1 MLFSKE
7 RIAEIE
13 NKIGYEFKSKDLL
26 VQAFIRRSYA
36 HESRDNSKICNE
48 QLEFI
53 GDSALSLAVTKT
65 LCDRAV
71 TLSTYR
77 YERNETDNSY
87 KKVDSGYK
95 LFEEAEGAMSL
106 KRIALVQSKTLSDAI
121 DRMEFAPYLLV
132 STGDEKNGVRNNQSV
147 KEDLFEAIVGAV
159 TVDCEWDLEVIID
172 VVQKMLDL
180 NELLDTNF
188 GDTTDYVA
196 ILDEFV
202 STRGARGEK
211 VRLQYKSFSEG
222 LKHNYVVCNL
232 STQHFS
238 KIYYGCA
245 SNEER
250 AKQCAAKNM
259 VDFIE
264 KNKRMA
270 QRVLEAVGEPDEE
283 RCINQLQEL
292 WQKGIIPVPSYTVD
306 NIKDLPDD
314 YFGVGRGVTLRKDC
328 KDDVWVATV
337 SVDGYRSC
345 TCFSPSKITSKKSA
359 AFMMLQKFT
368 DQAEA

>member
-36 HESRDNSKICNE
+36 HESRGDSKICNE

-53 GDSALSLAVTKT
+53 GDSALSLAVTKI
-65 LCDRAV
+65 LCDRAI
-71 TLSTYR
+71 TRSTYR
-77 YERNETDNSY
+77 YERGQTDNSY
-87 KKVDSGYK
+87 KKVNCGYK
-95 LFEEAEGAMSL
+95 LFDEDEGAMSL

-121 DRMEFAPYLLV
+121 DRMDFATYLLV
-132 STGDEKNGVRNNQSV
+132 STGDEKLGVRNNQSV

-159 TVDCEWDLEVIID
+159 TVDCEWNLEVIIE
-172 VVQKMLDL
+172 VARKMLDL
-180 NELLDTNF
+180 DELLDTNF

-202 STRGARGEK
+202 STLKAKGEK
-211 VRLQYKSFSEG
+211 ARLQYNSFSEG
-222 LKHNYVVCNL
+222 LKHNYVICQL
-232 STQHFS
+232 STKHFS
-238 KIYYGCA
+238 KVYNGCA

-250 AKQCAAKNM
+250 AKQCAARNM
-259 VDFIE
+259 VEFIE
-264 KNKRMA
+264 RNKRMA
-270 QRVLEAVGEPDEE
+270 QTVLEAVGEPDAE

-314 YFGVGRGVTLRKDC
+314 YFGVESGVTLRKDC
-328 KDDVWVATV
+328 KDDVWAATV
-337 SVDGYRSC
+337 SVDGYGSC
-345 TCFSPSKITSKKSA
+345 TCFSHSQIISKKSA
-359 AFMMLQKFT
+359 AFSMLQKFT